1 MVLDFLRGSARA
13 LFDRPQKR
21 QQAAIYPAGTFWG
34 INFDGEQEPGALNCG
49 YVYDVDY
56 YTLAQR
62 AYTLVTIN
70 EFARLMILRLVEF
83 VVGTGLKLH
92 PTPLRGLLKRMF
104 GIQIP
109 EDFAKNIQEIWSLIE
124 DDKNISITKDQNIHA
139 LARTVYYNG
148 LIAGDILVI
157 KRIVNKNLEYQ
168 LVNGL
173 SVKSSLGVNSANGNK
188 IIDGVEIDKNE
199 TPVAYYVVDKD
210 GKENRIEARDNK
222 ERLIAWLVPCGI
234 KRLNSTRAYSIL
246 GAIMQKLH
254 KIGQYSNAEVMA
266 AETNAKFA
274 AWIEQDKE
282 SSGVNP
288 IKNIPG
294 ISRLIENQGIG
305 GEVSND
311 TTPGAVERFKN
322 SLKRIASGLFIHMPR
337 GQKLNS
343 FDTKRPNVNYTQFLD
358 GSMKYNCASSGVP
371 FEVATMQ
378 FSNNFS
384 ASRAA
389 LKMFEVILL
398 NNRQFTIV
406 DYFYQPVYEQMFEL
420 ECLKNNID
428 APRYL
433 QLKNDDGYLDNAY
446 TKAKFVGV
454 KIPHIDEV
462 KEVNA
467 VLSKLKGGLITFE
480 QALED
485 LGIMTDFDTII
496 ERRKIE
502 EEKIKKAG
510 LNFETL
516 FAPDGGGSNDD
527 DTEIDKKEIT
537 RRK

>member
-157 KRIVNKNLEYQ
+157 KRIVKKNLEYQ

-173 SVKSSLGVNSANGNK
+173 SVKSSLGVNSDNGNK

-210 GKENRIEARDNK
+210 GKKTE
-222 ERLIAWLVPCGI
+222 L
-234 KRLNSTRAYSIL
+234 
-246 GAIMQKLH
+246 MQ
-254 KIGQYSNAEVMA
+254 
-266 AETNAKFA
+266 
-274 AWIEQDKE
+274 
-282 SSGVNP
+282 
-288 IKNIPG
+288 
-294 ISRLIENQGIG
+294 
-305 GEVSND
+305 
-311 TTPGAVERFKN
+311 
-322 SLKRIASGLFIHMPR
+322 
-337 GQKLNS
+337 
-343 FDTKRPNVNYTQFLD
+343 
-358 GSMKYNCASSGVP
+358 
-371 FEVATMQ
+371 
-378 FSNNFS
+378 
-384 ASRAA
+384 
-389 LKMFEVILL
+389 
-398 NNRQFTIV
+398 
-406 DYFYQPVYEQMFEL
+406 
-420 ECLKNNID
+420 
-428 APRYL
+428 
-433 QLKNDDGYLDNAY
+433 
-446 TKAKFVGV
+446 
-454 KIPHIDEV
+454 
-462 KEVNA
+462 
-467 VLSKLKGGLITFE
+467 
-480 QALED
+480 
-485 LGIMTDFDTII
+485 
-496 ERRKIE
+496 
-502 EEKIKKAG
+502 
-510 LNFETL
+510 
-516 FAPDGGGSNDD
+516 
-527 DTEIDKKEIT
+527 EIT
-537 RRK
+537 KGV